1 MSVSRSI
8 KPRARAVSS
17 TAPASS
23 KSRPRVAKRAKS
35 EPPESGKRAKHRATA
50 PLKSVPPA
58 GKTAISPLKSVPP
71 SGKAAI
77 LAAERGMY
85 ERYIPLVRRIGM
97 RVVRRLPP
105 DVSADD
111 ILGAG
116 WIGLIEALQRRT
128 ATMTDGD
135 FEAYA
140 SHRIR
145 GSILDYLRILDP
157 MSRKLRGASRRI
169 AEAIR
174 TLSARLGRA
183 PEEEEIA
190 LELGVDIARYRNL
203 LSDVATAQFARLEL
217 TDLLTPRSQPDAGPD
232 FLAQRRE
239 LTDSV
244 ALAIEQLPERL
255 RTVLGLY
262 YQDECNFREIGDIVG
277 VTESRVCQLHS
288 EAIHRVR
295 ASVDAFEDRP
305 TRSTPVTPHSK
316 FRR

>member
-1 MSVSRSI
+1 
-8 KPRARAVSS
+8 
-17 TAPASS
+17 
-23 KSRPRVAKRAKS
+23 
-35 EPPESGKRAKHRATA
+35 
-50 PLKSVPPA
+50 
-58 GKTAISPLKSVPP
+58 
-71 SGKAAI
+71 
-77 LAAERGMY
+77 
-85 ERYIPLVRRIGM
+85 M

-145 GSILDYLRILDP
+145 GAILDYLRILDP

-190 LELGVDIARYRNL
+190 LELGVDIARYRDL

-305 TRSTPVTPHSK
+305 TRLTPVTPHSK